1 MDKYVRN
8 RISINRIFI
17 DRKKKVMDAFYKT
30 NVIVQLSFI
39 KKHIQPYIY
48 THFITSILIRFSKF
62 IVNLNDLN
70 DIFIFIESLKN
81 IYLAHI
87 NYVTIFQQFFPY
99 FMCIVHITKLY
110 IFPAR

>member
-1 MDKYVRN
+1 MTFWIIVSVEIKKSNTSFKRNRMDKYVRN

-70 DIFIFIESLKN
+70 DIFIFIESIFTEK
-81 IYLAHI
+81 YLSRT
-87 NYVTIFQQFFPY
+87 Y
-99 FMCIVHITKLY
+99 
-110 IFPAR
+110 